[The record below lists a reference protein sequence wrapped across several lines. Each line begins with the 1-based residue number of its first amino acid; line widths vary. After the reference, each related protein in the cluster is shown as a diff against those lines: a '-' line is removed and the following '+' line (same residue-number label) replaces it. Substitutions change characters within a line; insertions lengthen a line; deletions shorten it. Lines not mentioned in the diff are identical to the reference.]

1 MIRILTQTQY
11 DAICDLFTEAQEKIK
26 FLEEQIKAKNEEID
40 EQAQEIYSLQ
50 EDLACFKW
58 HLGSLQNMN
67 KILDHAIA
75 ASDIDF
81 PNSSVKST
89 ELDALKDNIF

>member
-1 MIRILTQTQY
+1 MIKIITQKQY
-11 DAICDLFTEAQEKIK
+11 DLFLAQQGRI
-26 FLEEQIKAKNEEID
+26 EQLQQENE
-40 EQAQEIYSLQ
+40 EQAQLIYGLQ
-50 EDLACFKW
+50 EDLSCFKW
-58 HLGSLQNMN
+58 HLESLQNMN